1 MPESNHVYLKN
12 FIDQHLFWMYNMMQ
26 KFNLISPDMLVLF
39 KFQKSWNL
47 IGWDQ
52 KFANPKNV

>member
-1 MPESNHVYLKN
+1 MPECNYVYLKN
-12 FIDQHLFWMYNMMQ
+12 IIDQHLFWMYNMMQ
-26 KFNLISPDMLVLF
+26 KFNVISPDMLVLF